1 MIKQT
6 QRLRGGR
13 LNFAEIAGL
22 AAVVARN
29 DGRLSFV
36 SDAARRLLGRQGRA
50 PQSWNDSILSI
61 ADAGALAALCRRVR
75 QGGQDETQVVTV
87 PGDGRRLEARLH
99 ALAGGKN
106 EVLVLFADITQ
117 QIRLNADLLRLRAD
131 NQAWAAE
138 LQHRVRNVLHVLS
151 AMMYLEG
158 APGGGDDAAFDLVRG
173 RILAMAQAHD
183 TLEVRDGIAMV
194 DLVACIRS
202 LHALVCSGLGLEP
215 NVLSLRLELDDV
227 PLAPSIDVAV
237 PIALIVYEVFS
248 AAAKAAADGV
258 ECEIDVSI
266 RRLNERVR
274 LSISG
279 LCIARD
285 CLNLRLVEA
294 LARQLRAQFASDLC
308 GRMTLDF
315 SP

>member
-1 MIKQT
+1 MLVRQM
-6 QRLRGGR
+6 QRLGGGK

-22 AAVVARN
+22 AAVVART

-36 SDAARRLLGRQGRA
+36 SGEARRLLGRHGRV

-61 ADAGALAALCRRVR
+61 IDAGALAALCRRVR
-75 QGGQDETQVVTV
+75 QGGRNLVHVVAV
-87 PGDGRRLEARLH
+87 PKDGRRLEARLH
-99 ALAGGKN
+99 AVAGPG
-106 EVLVLFADITQ
+106 EVLVLFSDITQ
-117 QIRLNADLLRLRAD
+117 QIRLNTDLLRLRAD
-131 NQAWAAE
+131 NLAWAAE
-138 LQHRVRNVLHVLS
+138 LQHRVRNTLHVLS

-158 APGGGDDAAFDLVRG
+158 GPQGGDRAVFDLVRG

-202 LHALVCSGLGLEP
+202 VHGLVCSGQGFDP
-215 NVLSLRLELDDV
+215 DVLPLRFEIKDV

-248 AAAKAAADGV
+248 ATVKRAIDGV
-258 ECEIDVSI
+258 GPEIEVSI
-266 RRLNERVR
+266 RSVGETVR
-274 LSISG
+274 LSLSG
-279 LCIARD
+279 LCIGTE
-285 CLNLRLVEA
+285 CLNLRLVEG
-294 LARQLRAQFASDLC
+294 LARQLRAHFTSDGN
-308 GRMTLDF
+308 GRISLDF